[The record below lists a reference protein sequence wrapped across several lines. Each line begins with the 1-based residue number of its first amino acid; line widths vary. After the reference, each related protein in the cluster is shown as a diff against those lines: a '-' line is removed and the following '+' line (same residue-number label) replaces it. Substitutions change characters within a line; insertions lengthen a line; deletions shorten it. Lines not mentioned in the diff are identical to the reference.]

1 MPSPEHQ
8 MIVDLLRSQPVLAP
22 SVAEMR
28 ANLEL
33 MAQAF
38 TLPADVRCEKVSADG
53 VPAEWVSAPDASA
66 DRAVLYLHGGGY
78 VIGSINTHRELAS
91 RLSRASGARVLV
103 LDYRLAPENPFPAAV
118 EDATTAYRWILAR
131 GIAPK
136 KVVVAGD
143 SAGGGLTLATL
154 VALRDQKAALPA
166 GGVCIS
172 PWTDLEGTG
181 DSITTKAAEDP
192 MVKQAGLL
200 QMAAAYLNGQ
210 DPRSPLAS
218 PLYADLSGLPPLY
231 ILVGTAEILLD
242 DASRIAERAKKAG
255 VTVTYEPWDGLV
267 HVFPLFAQIPEASQG
282 TDKIGAFIRQQIS

>member
-8 MIVDLLRSQPVLAP
+8 MLVDLLRAQPVIAP

-28 ANLEL
+28 ANLEA
-33 MAQAF
+33 MAQSF

-53 VPAEWVSAPDASA
+53 VPAEWVSAPGASA

-78 VIGSINTHRELAS
+78 VIGSINTHRELAARIS
-91 RLSRASGARVLV
+91 RTSGARVLV

-118 EDATTAYRWILAR
+118 EDATKAYRWILAR
-131 GIAPK
+131 GIAAQ

-143 SAGGGLTLATL
+143 SAGGGLTIATL
-154 VALRDQKAALPA
+154 VALRDQKTALPA

-181 DSITTKAAEDP
+181 ESIAAKAAEDP
-192 MVKQAGLL
+192 MVKNDGLV
-200 QMAAAYLNGQ
+200 AFARHYLNGQ
-210 DPRSPLAS
+210 DPRSPLAA

-242 DASRIAERAKKAG
+242 DASRVAERARKAG
-255 VTVTYEPWDGLV
+255 VSVTYEPWDGLV
-267 HVFPLFAQIPEASQG
+267 HVFPLFPQIPEAKQA
-282 TDKIGAFIRQQIS
+282 TDKIGAFIRERIA